1 MTGAVTP
8 AINKL
13 PGSQVAASALVL
25 FDIDG
30 TLLRRSGQHHKQALV
45 EGIRQVAGVAVS
57 FDNLPTAG
65 MLDCDCCICCSEA
78 LAWSRTPS
86 MLLCRT

>member
-1 MTGAVTP
+1 M
-8 AINKL
+8 
-13 PGSQVAASALVL
+13 AASALVL

-45 EGIRQVAGVAVS
+45 DGIRQVAGVAVS

-65 MLDCDCCICCSEA
+65 MLDCDLLHVLLEA
-78 LAWSRTPS
+78 PEWSRTPS